1 MPSGGKAG
9 ICSSEKRKKVY
20 TLPMDIK
27 LNYEERGEGEVLIL
41 LHGNGEDH
49 TNFSFQIEY
58 FSRRYRVIA
67 PDTRGHG
74 LSPRGVMPF
83 TISQFADDLRDFMNE
98 MKIEKA
104 DILGFSDG
112 GNIALIFALRHPE
125 RVHKLILN
133 GANLF
138 PSGCRK
144 DVNRWIEKEYRAAV
158 ERGDEYTASLMRLMT
173 DEPDISPGELGALT
187 MPVLVIAG
195 THDMILRSHT
205 RLIAKSISGSRL
217 VFIPG
222 DHFIAYKNPV
232 EFNRAVE
239 DFLEN
244 G

>member
-1 MPSGGKAG
+1 MQ
-9 ICSSEKRKKVY
+9 Y
-20 TLPMDIK
+20 TFSMDIR
-27 LNYEERGEGEVLIL
+27 LNYLQKGNGEVLIL

-49 TNFSFQIEY
+49 TCFSSQIEY
-58 FSRRYRVIA
+58 FSRKYRVIA

-74 LSPRGVMPF
+74 LSPRGVKPF
-83 TISQFADDLRDFMNE
+83 TISQFADDLWAFMNG
-98 MKIEKA
+98 MKIETA

-112 GNIALIFALRHPE
+112 GNTALIFALRHPE

-138 PSGCRK
+138 PAGIRK
-144 DVNRWIEKEYRAAV
+144 QFSRRIESEYSAARA
-158 ERGDEYTASLMRLMT
+158 RGDEEEASLMKLMI
-173 DEPDISPGELGALT
+173 DEPDLKPEELGALT

-195 THDMILRSHT
+195 THDMILASHT
-205 RLIAKSISGSRL
+205 KLIADSIGRSRL

-222 DHFIAYKNPV
+222 GHFIAYRNPV

-239 DFLEN
+239 DFLEK